1 MEDDGRGTRTVDG
14 IAEDRHSSGSG
25 DSSHIGISGSQSDS
39 GGSTGDSSTGSA
51 GGASSEGDS
60 RKTNLLERIRAKR
73 REGNPAD
80 ATPEGGDSSGPLEG
94 SASPASGD
102 QSGTEGHA
110 GTPANS
116 AGRRGR
122 TDKKTG
128 AGNSSTGETGKRQGV
143 TVKPVAAASST
154 GLQVQW
160 QNVLS
165 EKEAKDL
172 LPKTQ
177 ASLRTLFRYAD
188 EGITATTRD
197 GARASIWRTIDD
209 EDLQVLAEAMIEA
222 GRKSRI
228 IATTVRKMV
237 GMHRMLQIG
246 LITGPRF
253 VMTLQHY
260 KRHGGFSFMGKVD

>member
-1 MEDDGRGTRTVDG
+1 MEDDGLGIGNLDG
-14 IAEDRHSSGSG
+14 NSENGRSSGSG
-25 DSSHIGISGSQSDS
+25 DSGHIRVSGSQPDSRGSANDSDT
-39 GGSTGDSSTGSA
+39 GSTG
-51 GGASSEGDS
+51 GASGEGDS
-60 RKTNLLERIRAKR
+60 RKIDLLERIRSKR
-73 REGNPAD
+73 REGHSAT
-80 ATPEGGDSSGPLEG
+80 ATPETGDISGNAEG
-94 SASPASGD
+94 VTDSASGD
-102 QSGTEGHA
+102 ESGTEGHA

-122 TDKKTG
+122 TDKKAG
-128 AGNSSTGETGKRQGV
+128 AGNSGTGETGKRQSV
-143 TVKPVAAASST
+143 TVKPVAPAST

-160 QNVLS
+160 QNVLTD
-165 EKEAKDL
+165 KEAKEL

-209 EDLQVLAEAMIEA
+209 EDLQILADAMVEA

>member
-1 MEDDGRGTRTVDG
+1 MEDDGRGTGTVDG
-14 IAEDRHSSGSG
+14 IAEDRRGSGSG
-25 DSSHIGISGSQSDS
+25 DNSHIGISGSQSDS
-39 GGSTGDSSTGSA
+39 GGSTGDSSTGSV
-51 GGASSEGDS
+51 GGPNGEGDS
-60 RKTNLLERIRAKR
+60 RKIDLLERIRAKR
-73 REGNPAD
+73 REGHS
-80 ATPEGGDSSGPLEG
+80 ATAASETRDVSGNAEGITD
-94 SASPASGD
+94 SASGNE
-102 QSGTEGHA
+102 SGTEGHV

-128 AGNSSTGETGKRQGV
+128 TGNSSTGETGKRQGV

-165 EKEAKDL
+165 EKEAKEL

>member
-1 MEDDGRGTRTVDG
+1 MEDDGRGIGNLDG
-14 IAEDRHSSGSG
+14 NSENGRSSGSG
-25 DSSHIGISGSQSDS
+25 DGGHIGVSGGQSDS
-39 GGSTGDSSTGSA
+39 GRSTDDSSASGGGSA
-51 GGASSEGDS
+51 NGEGDS
-60 RKTNLLERIRAKR
+60 RKIDLLERIRAKR
-73 REGNPAD
+73 REGHPAD
-80 ATPEGGDSSGPLEG
+80 ATPENGDSGRNAERVTG
-94 SASPASGD
+94 TAGVD
-102 QSGTEGHA
+102 QSGTERHA

-122 TDKKTG
+122 TDKKTS
-128 AGNSSTGETGKRQGV
+128 AGDSGTGETGKRQGV
-143 TVKPVAAASST
+143 TVKPVPAASG

-165 EKEAKDL
+165 EKEAKEL

-197 GARASIWRTIDD
+197 GARANIWRTIDD
-209 EDLQVLAEAMIEA
+209 EDLQVLAETMIEA